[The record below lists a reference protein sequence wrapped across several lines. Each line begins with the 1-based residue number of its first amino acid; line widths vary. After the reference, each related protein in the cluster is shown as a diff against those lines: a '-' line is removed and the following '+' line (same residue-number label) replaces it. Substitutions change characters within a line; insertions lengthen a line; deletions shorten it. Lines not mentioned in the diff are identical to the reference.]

1 MYDPTSKVSLPAYLR
16 DLERRIAERERANPI
31 ARASFHDGTRTRGGL
46 GKFAHPG
53 GGEQTGAVF
62 YDAAGDVLLLADDT
76 ALTLSKTAITGSTAV
91 AADGADYVL
100 ISDSSDSANL
110 KKALISSIS
119 AGGGTGDML
128 AATYD
133 PQTIAAD
140 AFDRA
145 NHTGT
150 QTASTVSDFDT
161 TVSNNA
167 VVTGHT
173 SSIAANALT
182 IFNLGSDVAAHHS
195 RLAGIDAVQTTQ
207 NADIVSLE
215 GEQTT
220 QDSAIALNTAKVGI
234 TTAQANEITANTAK
248 VGITT
253 AQANE
258 ITANTAKVSYNV
270 DGAGANSVL
279 IKGTAAAGGQAV
291 AVGSASSAAG
301 TQAVAIGY
309 QANAAGYIS
318 VALGRLTSSSQNYGV
333 SVGYGSDSS
342 GLQAITVGRQANAS
356 GTNSTAIGYLA
367 EATASGSVAIG
378 TGVVASTASTTSV
391 DNLEVQG
398 DLVVL
403 GNRNGGPILAT
414 ATIDTS
420 NNLNDGTTAR
430 RSITASSLG
439 TNWSIATNALTY
451 SGTPS
456 AVHIEVNVSYTST
469 GVRASPVVELWKG
482 TTKLA
487 MAHTGYMRNTNG
499 HNEASS
505 NFTFIDTAPGTN
517 PAYHLESSRGSVRTE
532 AATPL
537 APSQFAAYVFA

>member
-1 MYDPTSKVSLPAYLR
+1 MYDPTSKVSLPGYLR
-16 DLERRIAERERANPI
+16 DLERRIADRERANPI

-76 ALTLSKTAITGSTAV
+76 ALTLSKTAITGSAAV
-91 AADGADYVL
+91 AAAASDYVL
-100 ISDSSDSANL
+100 ISDTSDSGEL
-110 KKALISSIS
+110 KKALVSSI
-119 AGGGTGDML
+119 GGGGGGGGDML

-133 PQTIAAD
+133 PQTIADD

-150 QTASTVSDFDT
+150 QTSSTISDFDVE
-161 TVSNNA
+161 VSNNA
-167 VVTGHT
+167 SVTANT
-173 SSIAANALT
+173 AKVSYTDAAQVATNTGDIST
-182 IFNLGSDVAAHHS
+182 I
-195 RLAGIDAVQTTQ
+195 Q
-207 NADIVSLE
+207 

-248 VGITT
+248 LATV
-253 AQANE
+253 E
-258 ITANTAKVSYNV
+258 S
-270 DGAGANSVL
+270 GADVTDSASV
-279 IKGTAAAGGQAV
+279 AAAGGLLSANNLSDV
-291 AVGSASSAAG
+291 ADA
-301 TQAVAIGY
+301 
-309 QANAAGYIS
+309 
-318 VALGRLTSSSQNYGV
+318 
-333 SVGYGSDSS
+333 
-342 GLQAITVGRQANAS
+342 
-356 GTNSTAIGYLA
+356 
-367 EATASGSVAIG
+367 ATARTNLGIVSG
-378 TGVVASTASTTSV
+378 
-391 DNLEVQG
+391 
-398 DLVVL
+398 
-403 GNRNGGPILAT
+403 GGPILAT

-430 RSITASSLG
+430 RTITASSLG
-439 TNWSIATNALTY
+439 TDWSIATNALTY

-469 GVRASPVVELWKG
+469 GVRAAPVVELWKG

-487 MAHTGYMRNTNG
+487 MAHTGYIRNNSG

-517 PAYHLESSRGSVRTE
+517 PAYHLESSRGSTRTE

-537 APSQFAAYVFA
+537 TPSQFAAYVFA